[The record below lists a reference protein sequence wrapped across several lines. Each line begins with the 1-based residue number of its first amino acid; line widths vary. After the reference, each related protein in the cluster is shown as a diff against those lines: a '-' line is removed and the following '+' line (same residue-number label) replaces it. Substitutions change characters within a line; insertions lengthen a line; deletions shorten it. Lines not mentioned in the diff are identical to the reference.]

1 MYFFQM
7 KTCKRLLYKTRGC
20 KSTTDHNKFQRVVF
34 RRLNSFHNLME
45 QAKNCT
51 KRENPVDKMVHAV
64 EAVVSAIGYYLTNT
78 TKRPMNPWKYECK
91 IPADVCSSKM
101 DTIRQQV
108 LIISTKLDKQ
118 LRCFERILPTT
129 PGQSDSDKQK
139 TKQVKERKRKNDTK
153 KQKR

>member
-1 MYFFQM
+1 M
-7 KTCKRLLYKTRGC
+7 T
-20 KSTTDHNKFQRVVF
+20 
-34 RRLNSFHNLME
+34 SFHSLME

-51 KRENPVDKMVHAV
+51 QRENPVDKMVHAV
-64 EAVVSAIGYYLTNT
+64 EAVVSAIGYYLKDK
-78 TKRPMNPWKYECK
+78 TKRPTSPWKYECK

-118 LRCFERILPTT
+118 LKCFERILPTT
-129 PGQSDSDKQK
+129 PGPSDSDKQK
-139 TKQVKERKRKNDTK
+139 REEAKERKRKNDTK